1 MRLQYTHALVALGA
15 ALFGSQLENIAIAF
29 DRSYGEEVAAIAG
42 AYCLAPEPL
51 RLALREVIDVSAAP
65 NRIRVECAADAL

>member
-1 MRLQYTHALVALGA
+1 MRRFQLHALIALVA
-15 ALFGSQLENIAIAF
+15 ALFGSQLENIAMAF

-42 AYCLAPEPL
+42 AYCLAPEAL

-65 NRIRVECAADAL
+65 NKIRVECAADAL

>member
-1 MRLQYTHALVALGA
+1 MRRFQTHALVALGA
-15 ALFGSQLENIAIAF
+15 ALLGSQLENIAIAF

-65 NRIRVECAADAL
+65 NKIRVECAVDAL

>member
-1 MRLQYTHALVALGA
+1 MRLNHTHALIALGA

-29 DRSYGEEVAAIAG
+29 DRSYGEDVAMIAG

-65 NRIRVECAADAL
+65 NKIRVECAADAL

>member
-1 MRLQYTHALVALGA
+1 MRLHYTHALIALGA
-15 ALFGSQLENIAIAF
+15 TLFGSQLENIAVAF

-42 AYCLAPEPL
+42 AYCMAPETL

-65 NRIRVECAADAL
+65 NKIRVECAADAL

>member
-1 MRLQYTHALVALGA
+1 MRRFQTHALVALGA
-15 ALFGSQLENIAIAF
+15 ALLGSQLENIAIAV

-65 NRIRVECAADAL
+65 NKIRVECAADAL

>member
-1 MRLQYTHALVALGA
+1 MRLNHTHVVVALGA
-15 ALFGSQLENIAIAF
+15 VLFGSQLENIAIAF

-42 AYCLAPEPL
+42 AYCLAPEQL

-65 NRIRVECAADAL
+65 NKIRVECAADAL

>member
-1 MRLQYTHALVALGA
+1 MRRFQTHALVALGA

-42 AYCLAPEPL
+42 AYCLAPEPM

-65 NRIRVECAADAL
+65 NKIRVECAADAL

>member
-1 MRLQYTHALVALGA
+1 MRLHYTHAVIALGA

-29 DRSYGEEVAAIAG
+29 DRSYGEEVATIAG

-51 RLALREVIDVSAAP
+51 RLALREVIDASAAP
-65 NRIRVECAADAL
+65 NKIRVECAADAL